1 MGLLMKPIEIIALVL
16 SIACALVDNRAGA
29 FSTQQST
36 HALIPKTYYH
46 SFRVPSSSSSSLSMV
61 SFDRQTERWIPDRDE
76 ESAEAGYGLAGSLL
90 RSGPLPCFKRVTNP
104 DKYDQAVL
112 KFMAQDLCDRNEA
125 QGNMDAFFANP
136 NDWQYQRLQE
146 KNNGAPKY
154 DYANARSNPKDVV
167 LTVTWA
173 LIVVAWFANF
183 INDCINGKYSTGG

>member
-1 MGLLMKPIEIIALVL
+1 MVLLMKPIEIIALVL
-16 SIACALVDNRAGA
+16 SVACILIGNRADA
-29 FSTQQST
+29 FSTQQNT
-36 HALIPKTYYH
+36 RAVIPKTYYH
-46 SFRVPSSSSSSLSMV
+46 PLHIPSSSSSSLSMV
-61 SFDRQTERWIPDRDE
+61 SFDRQTGRWNADSDE
-76 ESAEAGYGLAGSLL
+76 ETAEAGYGLAGSLL

-112 KFMAQDLCDRNEA
+112 KFMAGDLCDRNEA

-173 LIVVAWFANF
+173 LIVVAYSANF
-183 INDCINGKYSTGG
+183 INDCINGKYSRGG